1 MNQAIT
7 ITDQSFDKLLKDQKV
22 FMIDFWAKT
31 CGPCRAVSPIVD
43 ELSTEYAGKMVFG
56 KIDVDENKSIAVRYG
71 VQSLP
76 TLLIFKN
83 GKPYSQLNG
92 PRSKAEIKKSI
103 EAALK

>member
-1 MNQAIT
+1 MNQAI
-7 ITDQSFDKLLKDQKV
+7 IVTDGSFDKLLKDQKLL
-22 FMIDFWAKT
+22 MIDFWSKT

-43 ELSTEYAGKMVFG
+43 ELSIEYAGKMVFG
-56 KIDVDENKSIAVRYG
+56 KIDVEENKSVYVRYG

-83 GKPYSQLNG
+83 GKPYSQING

-103 EAALK
+103 DAALK